1 MRTDM
6 KTKTYIITLLLAI
19 AAASACTREKLDP
32 AAVNNPAAVE
42 NGSQVLVP
50 FTAEAG
56 EPQTRVA
63 MDGSTNNIVFSAGD
77 QLLVYCWKIVEPSIL
92 TLQSGAG
99 QRSATFTGNLVLAA
113 GKTEADLAGKT
124 LNASLIPQEGVSQ
137 GIFNYNPNEK
147 RLTVDYSTK
156 SIDSDLDA
164 LFSRTAIYQGS
175 TKYEDRRF
183 EFRLL
188 TGYLKMDVT
197 VPSEESSL
205 ARDYTVQVTADY
217 HIPTTAT
224 NSGLGWSGS
233 GEYAAISGTLR
244 ASSATRGTA
253 YMAILADSS
262 MRVEDDGVMYDE
274 VKFQITMDNVYKE
287 YDLVGGVID
296 KQVIEPGKGYTKSVT
311 LRDNPDQDVLLGQPT
326 NVHDAFMTS
335 TVDRNNN
342 SRVSKYEAAQV
353 VNMVSLTNYTSLT
366 NADFLRY
373 FTGLTSLTYQGFMGC
388 RNLSTVVIPKN
399 VTEIETQGF
408 ANCYALKTVFIPAK
422 VKSIGLAAF
431 SDCTSLTSVVYDDL
445 SQLESM
451 DSNAFSGCASLITMV
466 MPASLK
472 TIGTGAFKG
481 CTALESVQF
490 KSSARLTS
498 IGKNAFQDC
507 TSLDS
512 FAFPSGIK
520 AIADKTFFGCTALE
534 VVTMKSTVE
543 TIGAYAFSG
552 CTALRSISLP
562 ATSITAI
569 GNAAF
574 QDCSSLKSLSL
585 PSRITSIEDDT
596 FYGCSSLASITI
608 PYNVTKIGK
617 RAFRGC
623 SVLTSISIPGTVTEI
638 GDYAFY
644 YCGKLASVYCGPA
657 TPPTLGVNVFLSCSN
672 DLVIYV
678 MVYSSLN
685 AYRSAP
691 NWTTYRHIIQVYNG

>member
-1 MRTDM
+1 M

-32 AAVNNPAAVE
+32 AAVNTPAAVE

-50 FTAEAG
+50 FTVEAG

-63 MDGSTNNIVFSAGD
+63 MDGSTTNIVFSAGD
-77 QLLVYCWKIVEPSIL
+77 QLMVYCWKIVEPSIL

-99 QRSATFTGNLVLAA
+99 QRSATFTGNLALAA

-124 LNASLIPQEGVSQ
+124 LIASLIPQEGVSQ

-147 RLTVDYSTK
+147 RLTVDYTAK

-296 KQVIEPGKGYTKSVT
+296 KQVIEPGKGYTKTVT

-326 NVHDAFMTS
+326 SVRTRIMEGQHADK
-335 TVDRNNN
+335 N
-342 SRVSKYEAAQV
+342 SNERLSKYEAAQIKSFRMYGNQYLTDASFV
-353 VNMVSLTNYTSLT
+353 GYFNVSSTNY
-366 NADFLRY
+366 N
-373 FTGLTSLTYQGFMGC
+373 
-388 RNLSTVVIPKN
+388 
-399 VTEIETQGF
+399 
-408 ANCYALKTVFIPAK
+408 
-422 VKSIGLAAF
+422 
-431 SDCTSLTSVVYDDL
+431 
-445 SQLESM
+445 
-451 DSNAFSGCASLITMV
+451 
-466 MPASLK
+466 
-472 TIGTGAFKG
+472 
-481 CTALESVQF
+481 
-490 KSSARLTS
+490 
-498 IGKNAFQDC
+498 
-507 TSLDS
+507 
-512 FAFPSGIK
+512 
-520 AIADKTFFGCTALE
+520 
-534 VVTMKSTVE
+534 
-543 TIGAYAFSG
+543 
-552 CTALRSISLP
+552 
-562 ATSITAI
+562 
-569 GNAAF
+569 
-574 QDCSSLKSLSL
+574 
-585 PSRITSIEDDT
+585 
-596 FYGCSSLASITI
+596 
-608 PYNVTKIGK
+608 
-617 RAFRGC
+617 
-623 SVLTSISIPGTVTEI
+623 
-638 GDYAFY
+638 
-644 YCGKLASVYCGPA
+644 
-657 TPPTLGVNVFLSCSN
+657 
-672 DLVIYV
+672 
-678 MVYSSLN
+678 
-685 AYRSAP
+685 
-691 NWTTYRHIIQVYNG
+691 